1 MCGRFTLTVD
11 AAELQDAFPGLQL
24 PEDEPQLVPRY
35 NIAPMQPVAAILNG
49 ETLRLRHLR
58 WGLIPFWAQDAQTGA
73 RLINARAETLADKP
87 SFRTAF
93 RRRRCLIPADGF
105 YEWQRL
111 SSGRK
116 QPVYVRLQ
124 SGGVF
129 AFAGLCESWSPPG
142 GGPADTLYSCAI
154 ITTEPNELLQPIH
167 NRMPVILPS
176 SSHEAWLA
184 LGDVAPSALQPMLRP
199 YPAAEMN
206 AYAVGRTVNNPRNDS
221 PDCVRPLE

>member
-11 AAELQDAFPGLQL
+11 AAELQAAFPGLQL
-24 PEDEPQLVPRY
+24 PEDQSHLSPRY
-35 NIAPMQPVAAILNG
+35 NIAPTQPVTAILNG
-49 ETLRLRHLR
+49 DNINLRQLQ
-58 WGLIPFWAQDAQTGA
+58 WGLIPFWSQDSQTGA

-87 SFRTAF
+87 SFRMAL
-93 RRRRCLIPADGF
+93 RRWRCLILADGF

-111 SSGRK
+111 SNGHK
-116 QPVYVRLQ
+116 QPIYVRLR

-142 GGPADTLYSCAI
+142 SDSADVLHSCAI

-176 SSHEAWLA
+176 SSYEVWLEP
-184 LGDVAPSALQPMLRP
+184 GDVAPSALQLMLRP
-199 YPAAEMN
+199 YPAVEMS
-206 AYAVGRTVNNPRNDS
+206 AYAVSRTVNNPRNDS
-221 PDCVRPLE
+221 PDCVRSL